1 MTEALPKPLVARPP
15 SPSPLWPT
23 MTACGVV
30 LLLFAMAT
38 AQLTAGF
45 EAWTFEDLRRLRVR
59 AGAMAFPAMDLI
71 DAKGRSLHLPEGAR
85 QEALMVD
92 FIYTHCE
99 SVCQS
104 LGAEFYQAQQQLLGE
119 QPGVRLLSVS
129 IDPARDTPEALA
141 NYAARHRADPSTW
154 TIATPRTEA
163 AGREARRS
171 LGVIAVPDGFGGFA
185 HNGAIH
191 VVDRRGRVA
200 AIFDT
205 ADWATALA
213 MARRLSVE
221 AR

>member
-15 SPSPLWPT
+15 SPFTLWPT

-45 EAWTFEDLRRLRVR
+45 EAWTFEGLRRLRVR
-59 AGAMAFPAMDLI
+59 AGAIAFPAMDLI

-85 QEALMVD
+85 QEVLMVD

-99 SVCQS
+99 SVCQA

-119 QPGVRLLSVS
+119 QTGVRLLSVS

-141 NYAARHRADPSTW
+141 SYAAGHRADPSTW

-205 ADWATALA
+205 ADWAAALA
-213 MARRLSVE
+213 LARRLSVD